1 MNKKRSVILI
11 GMPGSGKS
19 SVGVLLAKAC
29 CMQFLDTDMMIQR
42 REKMPLQRIIR
53 ERGAAVFSSCEEAA
67 VLSIRQ
73 RGQVIATGGSVV
85 LSQEAMRHLKSLG
98 TIVYLDV
105 SANILTRRLWNLKTR
120 GIVMKPGQTIED
132 LSNERR
138 PLYEAYADIVVRP
151 GRTRI
156 EEVVQMIA
164 DQAGLTRCDV

>member
-1 MNKKRSVILI
+1 MIKKRSVILI

-19 SVGVLLAKAC
+19 SVGLLLAKAC
-29 CMQFLDTDMMIQR
+29 CMQFLDTDIMIQR

-53 ERGAAVFSSCEEAA
+53 ERGTDAFSACEEAA

-85 LSQEAMRHLKSLG
+85 LSRAAMLHLKSLG

-105 SANILTRRLWNLKTR
+105 PAHILTKRLWNLKTR

-132 LSNERR
+132 LANERR
-138 PLYEAYADIVVRP
+138 PLYEEYADIVART
-151 GRTRI
+151 GRQRI

-164 DQAGLTRCDV
+164 GQAGLTRCDV